1 MGVSGEQQVV
11 CWVEP
16 RGVGRAAIGDEAGIR
31 VGRGIME
38 GPGRSLNSAAGSRKP
53 VPQGWSS
60 ASGSGSGA
68 KWREEAGTP
77 LGRPWLAA
85 GD

>member
-1 MGVSGEQQVV
+1 M

-16 RGVGRAAIGDEAGIR
+16 RGVGRAAMRDEAGNR
-31 VGRGIME
+31 VGVGSWRVPSTREEFGC
-38 GPGRSLNSAAGSRKP
+38 SAPDSRKP
-53 VPQGWSS
+53 VSQGWGS
-60 ASGSGSGA
+60 ATGSDSGG